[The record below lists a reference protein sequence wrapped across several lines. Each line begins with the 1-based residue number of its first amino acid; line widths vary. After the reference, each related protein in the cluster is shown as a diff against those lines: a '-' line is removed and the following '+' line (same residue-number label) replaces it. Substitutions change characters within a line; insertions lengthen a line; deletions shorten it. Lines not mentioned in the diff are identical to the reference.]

1 MSAVLQDP
9 LLEFRPM
16 TDADLAAVMEIEL
29 TAYTHPWSEGIFQ
42 DCLRV
47 GYCCWVLTRGN
58 EIIAYGVM
66 SVAAGECHLLNLC
79 VKPELQNQ
87 GYGALMLDFLL
98 GLAGKH
104 QADTAFLEVRPS
116 NIFAIKLYQHAGF
129 DEVGIRRNYYPAEFG
144 REDAIILARSLIL
157 EQ

>member
-16 TDADLAAVMEIEL
+16 TDADLDAILEIEL

-47 GYCCWVLTRGN
+47 GYCCWALTKDF

-79 VKPELQNQ
+79 VKPELQRQ
-87 GYGALMLDFLL
+87 GYGKLL
-98 GLAGKH
+98 LESLLELACKH
-104 QADTAFLEVRPS
+104 KADTVFLEVRPS
-116 NIFAIKLYQHAGF
+116 NKYAIKLYQHAGF
-129 DEVGIRRNYYPAEFG
+129 NEVGMRRNYYPAEFG
-144 REDAIILARSLIL
+144 REDAIILARSLI
-157 EQ
+157 

>member
-16 TDADLAAVMEIEL
+16 TDDDLGAILEIEL
-29 TAYTHPWSEGIFQ
+29 IAYSHPWSEGIFQ

-47 GYCCWVLTRGN
+47 GYCCWVLTNGM

-79 VKPELQNQ
+79 VKPDLQNH
-87 GYGALMLDFLL
+87 GYGALMLDYLL
-98 GLAGKH
+98 ELARKH
-104 QADTAFLEVRPS
+104 NADTAFLEVRPS
-116 NIFAIKLYQHAGF
+116 NEFAIKLYQRAGF
-129 DEVGIRRNYYPAEFG
+129 DEVGIRRDYYPAEFG
-144 REDAIILARSLIL
+144 RENAIILARSLI
-157 EQ
+157 